1 MPRRRDECVLPASPT
16 AAAITAAMSFD
27 EVFGRLVRVSGWALG
42 IWAIATRRLEGAEA
56 VTVIL
61 AFVGFELV
69 SRYRESK
76 LPELEDR
83 RDER

>member
-1 MPRRRDECVLPASPT
+1 MT
-16 AAAITAAMSFD
+16 AAADMSFD
-27 EVFGRLVRVSGWALG
+27 EFFGRLVRVSGWALG

-69 SRYRESK
+69 SRYREKK
-76 LPELEDR
+76 LPELEG
-83 RDER
+83 RDDGRP